1 MMFSVESATVQHGVR
16 PATSVQDLVPGR
28 LLEAADNHGSPAVID
43 LAMTIE
49 YTAYDLYRTMAERTD
64 NADARVTFLAIA
76 QAEKAHLRV
85 LTRVTGQISHEY
97 E

>member
-1 MMFSVESATVQHGVR
+1 
-16 PATSVQDLVPGR
+16 
-28 LLEAADNHGSPAVID
+28 
-43 LAMTIE
+43 
-49 YTAYDLYRTMAERTD
+49 MAEQTD

-85 LTRVTGQISHEY
+85 LTRAIGQISHEY